1 MRGIRVIAMI
11 AAVLSVM
18 AGSCSSGGDGRLR
31 VAAEF
36 ERGVGLYPGSP
47 VRLQGIDVGEITDI
61 RNERGIVAVD
71 MVLEEGTKLPADARA
86 LIVPLSLLG
95 ERYVQLGPTYESG
108 DVLGNGD
115 VIPVERTAVPA
126 EIDELLEG
134 FEDFLKD
141 LDPKTVSSVVTN
153 LAEIVEGQGEQLN
166 ELLGNA
172 AGTVEVLAA
181 ESDELTEIVQSLA
194 QLTTTLESRTR
205 TLTSL
210 IKNYE
215 IVAGTLADNR
225 QLVEPAII
233 ELNRASKELAGLLT
247 AHRQPLKADIEV
259 LTTVGR
265 TLQRNIDRLDV
276 LLAST
281 VRLFAA
287 AGRAYD
293 PVRNWLPLNNQFPP
307 GQSSNAATTAI
318 RDRLA
323 GVCRR
328 LAVPLGDD
336 APPDLVTCGDPNS
349 GYFDEILGAIGSVQ
363 GTPEQQA
370 SAAFA
375 RGLERLPELT
385 PEQRSRITGST
396 TTSTSSAG
404 AGTTTTLLPGLP
416 PPPVRTQADD
426 GSLLDRVLGWFSW

>member
-1 MRGIRVIAMI
+1 MSRLRAL
-11 AAVLSVM
+11 AALALAIGVV
-18 AGSCSSGGDGRLR
+18 AGSCSSGDGGRFR
-31 VAAEF
+31 VTAEF

-47 VRLQGIDVGEITDI
+47 VRLQGIDIGEITDI
-61 RNERGIVAVD
+61 ENERGIVAVE
-71 MVLEEGTKLPADARA
+71 MRIEEGTKLPADTRA
-86 LIVPLSLLG
+86 MIVPLSLLG
-95 ERYVQLGPTYESG
+95 ERYVQLGPTYENG
-108 DVLGNGD
+108 PTLGGGD
-115 VIPVERTAVPA
+115 VIPLERTAVPA

-134 FEDFLKD
+134 FEEFLKD
-141 LDPKTVSSVVTN
+141 LDPSTVSSVVTN

-172 AGTVEVLAA
+172 AGTVELLAD
-181 ESDELTEIVQSLA
+181 ESDELTDITQSLA
-194 QLTTTLESRTR
+194 QLTATLETRSR

-215 IVAGTLADNR
+215 VVAGTLADNR
-225 QLVEPAII
+225 ALLEPTIV
-233 ELNRASKELAGLLT
+233 ELNRVSKELASLLT
-247 AHRQPLKADIEV
+247 AHREPLKDDIEV

-293 PVRNWLPLNNQFPP
+293 PVHNWLPLNNQFPA
-307 GQSSNAATTAI
+307 GQSSDAGTTAI

-349 GYFDEILGAIGSVQ
+349 GYFDAILGTVTGVT

-370 SAAFA
+370 ADMFA
-375 RGLERLPELT
+375 RGLEGLPQLT
-385 PEQRSRITGST
+385 PEQRQRLAGST
-396 TTSTSSAG
+396 TTSTSA
-404 AGTTTTLLPGLP
+404 ARGTTSTLLPPLP
-416 PPPVRTQADD
+416 PPPVRTEASDS
-426 GSLLDRVLGWFSW
+426 GLLDRILGWFSW

>member
-1 MRGIRVIAMI
+1 VRRVRGVIALVL
-11 AAVLSVM
+11 ALGAVS
-18 AGSCSSGGDGRLR
+18 GSCSSGDDGRFQ

-36 ERGVGLYPGSP
+36 ERAVGLYPGSP

-61 RNERGIVAVD
+61 RNERGIVEVD
-71 MVLEEGTKLPADARA
+71 MRLEEGTELPVDARA

-95 ERYVQLGPTYESG
+95 ERYVQLGPSYEGGATLG
-108 DVLGNGD
+108 DGD

-134 FEDFLKD
+134 FEDFLRD
-141 LDPKTVSSVVTN
+141 LDPSTVSSVVVN

-166 ELLGNA
+166 DLLGNA
-172 AGTVEVLAA
+172 AGTVELLAN
-181 ESDELTEIVQSLA
+181 ESDELTEITQSLA
-194 QLTTTLESRTR
+194 QLTSTLESRTR

-225 QLVEPAII
+225 ALLEPAIV
-233 ELNRASKELAGLLT
+233 ELNRAAKELAGLLT
-247 AHRQPLKADIEV
+247 AHRDPLKADIEV

-281 VRLFAA
+281 VRLFEA

-293 PVRNWLPLNNQFPP
+293 PVRNWLPLNNQFPA
-307 GQSSNAATTAI
+307 GQSSDAFTTAV

-328 LAVPLGDD
+328 LAAPLGDD
-336 APPDLVTCGDPNS
+336 APPDLLTCGDPNS
-349 GYFDEILGAIGSVQ
+349 GYFDDILGAITELPGS
-363 GTPEQQA
+363 PEQQA
-370 SAAFA
+370 STLFA
-375 RGLERLPELT
+375 RGLEGLPELT
-385 PEQRSRITGST
+385 PEQRAQLSGSST
-396 TTSTSSAG
+396 TTTSARPTS
-404 AGTTTTLLPGLP
+404 TTLLPGLP
-416 PPPVRTQADD
+416 PVPERTQADD
-426 GSLLDRVLGWFSW
+426 GSLIDRLLGWLSW

>member
-1 MRGIRVIAMI
+1 MRRTCALVALVMVLAMI
-11 AAVLSVM
+11 
-18 AGSCSSGGDGRLR
+18 AGSCSSGDDGRFRL
-31 VAAEF
+31 AAEF

-47 VRLQGIDVGEITDI
+47 VRLQGIDVGEIIEI
-61 RNERGIVAVD
+61 RNERGIVAVE
-71 MVLEEGTKLPADARA
+71 MRIQEGTKLPADAKA
-86 LIVPLSLLG
+86 MIVPLSLLG
-95 ERYVQLGPTYESG
+95 ERYVQLGPTYDGGATLG
-108 DVLGNGD
+108 DGD

-134 FEDFLKD
+134 FEEFLKD
-141 LDPKTVSSVVTN
+141 LDPTTVSSVVVN

-172 AGTVEVLAA
+172 AGTVEVLAD
-181 ESDELTEIVQSLA
+181 ESEELTEITQSLA
-194 QLTTTLESRTR
+194 QLTTTLESRTK

-225 QLVEPAII
+225 ALLEPAIV

-247 AHRQPLKADIEV
+247 AHREPLKADIEV

-293 PVRNWLPLNNQFPP
+293 PVHNWLPLNNQYPP
-307 GQSSNAATTAI
+307 GQSSDAFTTAV

-328 LAVPLGDD
+328 LAVQLGDD
-336 APPDLVTCGDPNS
+336 APEELVTCGDPNS
-349 GYFDEILGAIGSVQ
+349 GYFDQILGTITSLD

-370 SAAFA
+370 SSLFA
-375 RGLERLPELT
+375 RGLEGLPELT
-385 PEQRSRITGST
+385 PEQRARLSDST
-396 TTSTSSAG
+396 TTTSSSPS
-404 AGTTTTLLPGLP
+404 TTTTLLPGLP
-416 PPPVRTQADD
+416 PVPERTQADD
-426 GSLLDRVLGWFSW
+426 GSLIDRLLGWFSW

>member
-1 MRGIRVIAMI
+1 MAALAIAI
-11 AAVLSVM
+11 CAI
-18 AGSCSSGGDGRLR
+18 AGSCSSGDGGSYR

-36 ERGVGLYPGSP
+36 ERAVGLYPGSP
-47 VRLQGIDVGEITDI
+47 VRLQGIDVGEITEI

-71 MVLEEGTKLPADARA
+71 MRLEEGTKLPADARA
-86 LIVPLSLLG
+86 IIVPLSLLG
-95 ERYVQLGPTYESG
+95 ERYVQLGPTYDSG
-108 DVLGNGD
+108 ATLTDGD
-115 VIPVERTAVPA
+115 VIPVEHTAVPA

-134 FEDFLKD
+134 FEDFLRD
-141 LDPKTVSSVVTN
+141 LDPQTVSAVVTN
-153 LAEIVEGQGEQLN
+153 LAEIVQGQGEQLN

-172 AGTVEVLAA
+172 SGTVELLAS
-181 ESDELTEIVQSLA
+181 ESDELTEITQSLA
-194 QLTTTLESRTR
+194 QLTSTLESRTR

-225 QLVEPAII
+225 SLLEPAIV
-233 ELNRASKELAGLLT
+233 ELNRASKELASLLT
-247 AHRQPLKADIEV
+247 AHRDPLKADIEV

-293 PVRNWLPLNNQFPP
+293 PVRNWLPLNNQGPP
-307 GQSSNAATTAI
+307 GQSSDAFTTAV

-328 LAVPLGDD
+328 LAVQLGDD

-349 GYFDEILGAIGSVQ
+349 GYFDEILGTITGLT

-370 SAAFA
+370 SALFA
-375 RGLERLPELT
+375 RGLDGLPEMT
-385 PEQRSRITGST
+385 PEQRERLGDT
-396 TTSTSSAG
+396 TTSTSAAG
-404 AGTTTTLLPGLP
+404 GMSTTTLLPGLP
-416 PPPVRTQADD
+416 PPPVRTEASDAT
-426 GSLLDRVLGWFSW
+426 LIDRILGWLSW

>member
-1 MRGIRVIAMI
+1 MTRLRLLT
-11 AAVLSVM
+11 VLVVALSTV
-18 AGSCSSGGDGRLR
+18 AGGCSSGDGGRFR

-36 ERGVGLYPGSP
+36 ERAVGLYPGSP

-61 RNERGIVAVD
+61 RNERGIVEVE
-71 MVLEEGTKLPADARA
+71 MRLEEGTELPADARA
-86 LIVPLSLLG
+86 MIVPLSLLG
-95 ERYVQLGPTYESG
+95 ERYVQLGPTYDTGETLG
-108 DVLGNGD
+108 DGD

-134 FEDFLKD
+134 FEEFLRD
-141 LDPKTVSSVVTN
+141 LDPNTVSSVVTN

-166 ELLGNA
+166 DLLGNA
-172 AGTVEVLAA
+172 AGTVELLAA
-181 ESDELTEIVQSLA
+181 ESDELTEITQSLA
-194 QLTTTLESRTR
+194 QLTSTLESRTR

-225 QLVEPAII
+225 ELLEPALI

-247 AHRQPLKADIEV
+247 AHRDPLKADIEV

-265 TLQRNIDRLDV
+265 TLQRNIDRLDL

-307 GQSSNAATTAI
+307 GQSSDAATTAI

-328 LAVPLGDD
+328 LAVQLGED
-336 APPDLVTCGDPNS
+336 APEDLVTCGDPNS
-349 GYFDEILGAIGSVQ
+349 GYFDEILGTISGIT
-363 GTPEQQA
+363 GGPDQQA
-370 SAAFA
+370 SAMFA
-375 RGLERLPELT
+375 RGLEGLPELT
-385 PEQRSRITGST
+385 PEQRERLAGST

-404 AGTTTTLLPGLP
+404 GTTTLLPALP
-416 PPPVRTQADD
+416 PPPERTEAED
-426 GSLLDRVLGWFSW
+426 GSLLDRILGWLSW

>member
-1 MRGIRVIAMI
+1 MRRLRAL
-11 AAVLSVM
+11 AAVAVALSFV
-18 AGSCSSGGDGRLR
+18 AGSCSSGDDGRIR

-36 ERGVGLYPGSP
+36 ERAVGLYPGSP
-47 VRLQGIDVGEITDI
+47 VRLQGIDVGEITEI
-61 RNERGIVAVD
+61 RNERGIVEVD
-71 MVLEEGTKLPADARA
+71 MRLEEGTKLPADTRA

-108 DVLGNGD
+108 PTLQNGD

-181 ESDELTEIVQSLA
+181 ESDELTEITQSLA
-194 QLTTTLESRTR
+194 TLTSTLESRTR

-215 IVAGTLADNR
+215 VVVGTLADNR
-225 QLVEPAII
+225 ALLEPALV
-233 ELNRASKELAGLLT
+233 ELNRASKELASLLT
-247 AHRQPLKADIEV
+247 AHRDPLKADIEV

-336 APPDLVTCGDPNS
+336 APEDLVTCGDPNS
-349 GYFDEILGAIGSVQ
+349 GYFDQILGTITGIT

-370 SAAFA
+370 SAMFA
-375 RGLERLPELT
+375 RGLEGLPELT
-385 PEQRSRITGST
+385 PEQRERLAAST
-396 TTSTSSAG
+396 TSSTAASASS
-404 AGTTTTLLPGLP
+404 TTTLLPALP
-416 PPPVRTQADD
+416 PPPERTEADD
-426 GSLLDRVLGWFSW
+426 GSLIDRILGWLSW

>member
-1 MRGIRVIAMI
+1 MVALALVVGAINA
-11 AAVLSVM
+11 
-18 AGSCSSGGDGRLR
+18 SCSRSDSGRFR

-61 RNERGIVAVD
+61 KNERGIVAVE
-71 MVLEEGTKLPADARA
+71 MRLEEGTKLPADARA
-86 LIVPLSLLG
+86 MIVPLSLLG
-95 ERYVQLGPTYESG
+95 ERYVQLGPTYDG
-108 DVLGNGD
+108 GATLGNGD

-141 LDPKTVSSVVTN
+141 LNPDTVSSVVTN

-172 AGTVEVLAA
+172 AGTVELLAT
-181 ESDELTEIVQSLA
+181 ESDELTDITQSLA
-194 QLTTTLESRTR
+194 QLTATLESRSR

-215 IVAGTLADNR
+215 VVSGTLADNR
-225 QLVEPAII
+225 ALLEPTVI
-233 ELNRASKELAGLLT
+233 ELNRVSKELAGLLT

-276 LLAST
+276 LLTST

-307 GQSSNAATTAI
+307 GQSSNAATTAV

-349 GYFDEILGAIGSVQ
+349 GYFDAILGTIGGVT

-370 SAAFA
+370 TTMFA
-375 RGLERLPELT
+375 RGLEGLPELT
-385 PEQRSRITGST
+385 PEQRERLAAST
-396 TTSTSSAG
+396 TTSTPASGRS
-404 AGTTTTLLPGLP
+404 TSTSLLPGLP
-416 PPPVRTQADD
+416 PPPVRQGARD
-426 GSLLDRVLGWFSW
+426 SSFIDRVLGWFSW